1 MDGYQVELAN
11 RANSRGSV
19 LVMAALLLTVFIGIA
34 ALSIDIGYLSTTKNE
49 LQNTADAAALA
60 AAGYLGNF
68 YIGLPEA
75 QQGTY
80 VFTKSDIEAVA
91 IAVAEKNRASGVDIV
106 IESADIIVGQWDES
120 TASIATVTL
129 QAPDAVYVKARRDN
143 TANSPIGTFF
153 AGIFGID
160 TMSISAEAVASLSGP
175 GVVAEGELITPF
187 ALSEHVFPN
196 NCTDLIEFSP
206 TTSSCA
212 AWHNFFDPIN
222 AAKMED
228 KLWGF
233 IEADDDDPCEHCGDC
248 ETCDY
253 RTIPSGPEWLE
264 TNFDISKDVD
274 PEVTPEASAGVFFNF
289 QGGAIASLFLGG
301 YLGVDYNG
309 ATGTVYDNEKKPAPM
324 LALFDYFRYRD
335 GDGDDTIW
343 TTTIPVYKDETVQDE
358 DGIPDCDNAN
368 DNREILGFA
377 RVEVLYPDPPPSTN
391 IQVRVDCSFS
401 VVDGRGGGGAFSNV
415 RGTIP
420 HLVK

>member
-1 MDGYQVELAN
+1 MKKHPIRSAVLSKSQ
-11 RANSRGSV
+11 GSV
-19 LVMAALLLTVFIGIA
+19 LVMAALLLTVFLGIA

-60 AAGYLGNF
+60 GAGYLGNI

-80 VFTKSDIEAVA
+80 TFTKTDIEAVVQ
-91 IAVAEKNRASGVDIV
+91 AVAEKNRASGVDIV
-106 IESADIIVGQWDES
+106 IDSADIVVGQWDES
-120 TASIATVTL
+120 TTSIAPVTL
-129 QAPDAVYVKARRDN
+129 TQADAVYVKARRDN

-160 TMSISAEAVASLSGP
+160 SMSISAEAVASLSGP

-212 AWHNFFDPIN
+212 AWHNFFDPVN
-222 AAKMED
+222 ASKMEE

-233 IEADDDDPCEHCGDC
+233 IEADSPCDHCGDC
-248 ETCDY
+248 ETCAY
-253 RTIPSGPEWLE
+253 RTLPSGPDWLE
-264 TNFDISKDVD
+264 ANFDISKAVE
-274 PEVTPEASAGVFFNF
+274 PEVTPEASAGVLFNF

-324 LALFDYFRYRD
+324 LALFDYYRYRD
-335 GDGDDTIW
+335 GDNNDAIW

-368 DNREILGFA
+368 DSREILGFA

-401 VVDGRGGGGAFSNV
+401 VVDGRGGGGVFSNI